1 MTRVKICG
9 LRRREDV
16 ECAVE
21 AGADALGFVF
31 EPTSP
36 RFVGDE
42 GPQPWLAEFELP
54 KVAVFGPARPI
65 YNLER
70 FDWAQVIGPAHPS
83 WPTGFRRA
91 AVLRLGPTLDLESAL
106 DSLDLDGAFAIHLD
120 AHRNSEYGGTGETID
135 WDLAAEIVARIPKPV
150 ILAGGLTPENVAR
163 AIERVRPWMVDV
175 SSGVEDVPGVK
186 SPSKVRA
193 FVAAAK
199 GA

>member
-9 LRRREDV
+9 LKRREDV

-54 KVAVFGPARPI
+54 KVAVLGPARPI

-70 FDWAQVIGPAHPS
+70 FAWAQVIGPAHPS